1 VKKRSDWKKKG
12 PMMSCLVCAGT
23 AERVTC
29 QGLWEERDCPT
40 CGRYRM
46 ADALVLTLMEQGQ
59 IFDVAK
65 TREWLAKR
73 HLVEMVP
80 CIESAE
86 GLLII

>member
-1 VKKRSDWKKKG
+1 
-12 PMMSCLVCAGT
+12 MSCLVCAGV

-40 CGRYRM
+40 CGHYRM

-65 TREWLAKR
+65 TRGWLANR
-73 HLVEMVP
+73 RLVEIVP
-80 CIESAE
+80 SIESVE